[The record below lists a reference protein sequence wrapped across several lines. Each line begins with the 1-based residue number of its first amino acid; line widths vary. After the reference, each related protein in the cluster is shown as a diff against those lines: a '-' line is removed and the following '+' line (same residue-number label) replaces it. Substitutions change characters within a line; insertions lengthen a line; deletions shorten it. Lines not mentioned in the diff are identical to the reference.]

1 MYKPR
6 QGTEAYHVEQIVE
19 QRKKIA
25 KSKNLD
31 KLIIDVYHDCLHS
44 YPHWIKNE
52 RNKRYVYP
60 LVNSAK
66 YVGKDFSP
74 DIEFSIS
81 NRNYKITRGNA
92 FRPEFSDGGVWYDL
106 TLYLNEK
113 KVFEVTE
120 EETSDQYSEYHRP
133 ISIKAYLNDDWVE
146 DFKNILA
153 YKDKINKEVE
163 IEWAEDPKKVERLK
177 NDFGIPLL
185 TKKLKHLLSKLNLE
199 RIKLKLG

>member
-1 MYKPR
+1 MVLFLY
-6 QGTEAYHVEQIVE
+6 
-19 QRKKIA
+19 
-25 KSKNLD
+25 
-31 KLIIDVYHDCLHS
+31 
-44 YPHWIKNE
+44 
-52 RNKRYVYP
+52 
-60 LVNSAK
+60 
-66 YVGKDFSP
+66 
-74 DIEFSIS
+74 S

-146 DFKNILA
+146 DFKNILS

-177 NDFGIPLL
+177 NDFGITSLDQKIKTPSEQIEPRKNK
-185 TKKLKHLLSKLNLE
+185 TKTLIVWFWIIVVIIGLRILSDLSN
-199 RIKLKLG
+199 